1 MTPEYWSDVE
11 SEALHVLNMS
21 VADEDQLERAIRFA
35 TGRAFHFAKHLPTG
49 SKQRVRFDLRGQTAT
64 DLQLKKIRDGI
75 ARLVNNLSGSVAVE
89 FHTD

>member
-1 MTPEYWSDVE
+1 MTPEYWSDEE
-11 SEALHVLNMS
+11 SEALHILNIS
-21 VADEDQLERAIRFA
+21 VADETQLERAICFA
-35 TGRAFHFAKHLPTG
+35 AGRAFHFAKHLPTG